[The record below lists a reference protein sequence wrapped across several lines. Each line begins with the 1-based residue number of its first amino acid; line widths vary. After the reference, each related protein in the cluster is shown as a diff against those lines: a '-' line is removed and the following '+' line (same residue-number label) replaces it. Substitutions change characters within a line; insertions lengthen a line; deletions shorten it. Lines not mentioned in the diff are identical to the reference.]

1 MAEGDRVKRPLPS
14 ARRGVITSATRWP
27 GWARIA
33 EDAHR
38 RFQRGSSFRQVGRWL
53 AAITRGRG

>member
-1 MAEGDRVKRPLPS
+1 MKRALPS
-14 ARRGVITSATRWP
+14 RRRGVVTPTTRWP

-53 AAITRGRG
+53 AAMVKGER

>member
-1 MAEGDRVKRPLPS
+1 MTALTKR
-14 ARRGVITSATRWP
+14 RRGVVTSATRWP

-33 EDAHR
+33 EDTHR
-38 RFQRGSSFRQVGRWL
+38 RFQRGSSFKAVGRWL

>member
-1 MAEGDRVKRPLPS
+1 MTARALPS
-14 ARRGVITSATRWP
+14 RRRGVITSATRWP

-53 AAITRGRG
+53 AVVVKGQR